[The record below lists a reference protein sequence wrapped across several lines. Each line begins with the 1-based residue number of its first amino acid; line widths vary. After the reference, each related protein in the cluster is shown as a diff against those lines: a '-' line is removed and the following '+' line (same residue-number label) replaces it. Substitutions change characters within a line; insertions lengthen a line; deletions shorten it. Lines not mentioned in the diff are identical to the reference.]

1 MAKNAISLK
10 TELKLSSDFYTHEEA
25 KGFKKRK
32 RKVKKSK
39 PKGGMTLMDDTLERR
54 DFETPLGEKEPQTSF
69 GSRSW
74 KREGKDSTKSENK
87 EDDADVKQ
95 ETVIEDSVKK
105 DTVVLSSL
113 ERTRRLLKS

>member
-1 MAKNAISLK
+1 
-10 TELKLSSDFYTHEEA
+10 
-25 KGFKKRK
+25 
-32 RKVKKSK
+32 
-39 PKGGMTLMDDTLERR
+39 MTLMNDTLERR

-95 ETVIEDSVKK
+95 ETVIEDSVSGTYCALLKY
-105 DTVVLSSL
+105 
-113 ERTRRLLKS
+113 RLLYTVH